1 MSFFSKAI
9 GAIGKFA
16 KTGVGSFGSDLLT
29 GGISSL
35 AQGAIGSFFNRS
47 NADYSNS
54 LAQQNARFWANYN
67 SPIQQMQR
75 LKEAGL
81 NPNLVYGNGTA
92 VATADG
98 NSGAPNV
105 QGVGFDFRTPAQM
118 ALLKAQKAT
127 QVKQNDLLDS
137 QILKTDADRALV
149 QAQTRGQ
156 ELQNIITSNAD
167 PVELGKYL
175 NTSTKQHVELVR
187 TEIEKNLSAT
197 QKTNVEYAVLDAERQ
212 LKLFDLDLKRVYGVP
227 LKNAELLKSQSEA
240 IIAYIN
246 SRYANDLNQLTLLEG
261 HEKVNLLVAQI
272 ANFGALS
279 LYYDQLTSNAKEE
292 GKLIPKKGRKLDLD
306 NEALG
311 IANAIG
317 RIKRDILKKTQGT
330 ATWSQNSK
338 NIADGVLSWIGLGS
352 DAVDL
357 YNKLDDDGSS
367 SSKDEFTRVYEYDKH
382 GRPTSSTTTN
392 TRTTKKGKGRIKKVL
407 KVNKIRGI
415 AR

>member
-1 MSFFSKAI
+1 MSFFKKAI
-9 GAIGKFA
+9 GAIGKFT
-16 KTGVGSFGSDLLT
+16 KTGVGSFGADLLT

-35 AQGAIGSFFNRS
+35 AQGAIGSIFNRS
-47 NADYSNS
+47 NAGFSND
-54 LAQQNARFWANYN
+54 LAQQNARYWANYN

-81 NPNLVYGNGTA
+81 NPNLIYGNGSA

-105 QGVGFDFRTPAQM
+105 QGVNFDFRTPAQM

-246 SRYANDLNQLTLLEG
+246 SRYANELNQLTLLEG

-292 GKLIPKKGRKLDLD
+292 GKLISKKGRKLDLD

-311 IANAIG
+311 IANVIG

-338 NIADGVLSWIGLGS
+338 NIADGILSWIGLGS

-407 KVNKIRGI
+407 KVNKLRGV

>member
-1 MSFFSKAI
+1 MSFFKKVI
-9 GAIGKFA
+9 GAVGNFA
-16 KTGVGSFGSDLLT
+16 KTGVGSFGADLLT

-47 NADYSNS
+47 NADYSNG

-67 SPIQQMQR
+67 SPVNQMQR

-81 NPNLVYGNGTA
+81 NPNLIYGNGTA

-105 QGVGFDFRTPAQM
+105 QGVNFDFRSPAQM

-246 SRYANDLNQLTLLEG
+246 SRYANELNQLTLLEG

-338 NIADGVLSWIGLGS
+338 NIADGILSWIGVGS

-367 SSKDEFTRVYEYDKH
+367 SSKDEFTRVYEYDEH

-407 KVNKIRGI
+407 RVNKLRGLSY
-415 AR
+415 

>member
-1 MSFFSKAI
+1 MSFFKKVI
-9 GAIGKFA
+9 GAIGNFA
-16 KTGVGSFGSDLLT
+16 KSGVGSFGADLLT

-35 AQGAIGSFFNRS
+35 AQGAIGSFFNRG
-47 NADYSNS
+47 NADYSNN
-54 LAQQNARFWANYN
+54 LAQQNARFWAQYN
-67 SPIQQMQR
+67 SPINQMQR

-81 NPNLVYGNGTA
+81 NPNLIYGNGTA

-105 QGVGFDFRTPAQM
+105 QGVNFDFRTPAQM

-149 QAQTRGQ
+149 QAQTTGQ

-227 LKNAELLKSQSEA
+227 FKNAELLKSQSEA

-246 SRYANDLNQLTLLEG
+246 SRYSNELNQLTLLEG

-338 NIADGVLSWIGLGS
+338 NIADGILSWIGLGS

-407 KVNKIRGI
+407 KVNKMRGL

>member
-1 MSFFSKAI
+1 MSFFKKAI
-9 GAIGKFA
+9 GAIGNFA
-16 KTGVGSFGSDLLT
+16 KTGVGSFGTDLLT

-35 AQGAIGSFFNRS
+35 AQGAIGSMFNRS
-47 NADYSNS
+47 NADYSNN
-54 LAQQNARFWANYN
+54 LAQQNARYWANYN

-81 NPNLVYGNGTA
+81 NPNLIYGNGSA

-98 NSGAPNV
+98 NSSAPNV

-149 QAQTRGQ
+149 QAQTHGQ

-246 SRYANDLNQLTLLEG
+246 SRYANELNQLTLLEG

-311 IANAIG
+311 ISNAID

-338 NIADGVLSWIGLGS
+338 NIADGILSWIGLGS

-392 TRTTKKGKGRIKKVL
+392 TRTTKKGKGRIKKIL
-407 KVNKIRGI
+407 KVNKIRGV